1 MNTSYGIG
9 KGHRERMQWRMKKM
23 TEEGDCAPR
32 KFIAMRFL
40 HVSLV
45 SIDVD
50 PTDLI
55 SQGAKVVS
63 KLAYKKY
70 NYMPRSCKLAL

>member
-1 MNTSYGIG
+1 M
-9 KGHRERMQWRMKKM
+9 MK
-23 TEEGDCAPR
+23 EGDYVVCQ
-32 KFIAMRFL
+32 FSAMRFL
-40 HVSLV
+40 NVSLV
-45 SIDVD
+45 STDVEY

-63 KLAYKKY
+63 KLAYKNY